1 MWGRFRNGSS
11 WKLYFWWKSRP
22 KHWRTIWKTAAAGC
36 LMLMLLCHGVFAE
49 SGVLLCWSWELCWPP
64 LIPLK
69 MACLRLKMQS
79 TYFHK
84 QTSEKC
90 SFQYCTHHS
99 PCGEKGVKLSKM
111 SLSGWKI
118 TGCFCL
124 ELCSL
129 TETFRLLFLTALLS
143 IRDMF
148 SNPGRPSAE
157 PRTAV
162 CV

>member
-1 MWGRFRNGSS
+1 MGKIQKWVFMGSCTPDERADLS
-11 WKLYFWWKSRP
+11 TEGPSRR
-22 KHWRTIWKTAAAGC
+22 KQQQIVSCSCRGF
-36 LMLMLLCHGVFAE
+36 FAE
-49 SGVLLCWSWELCWPP
+49 TGALLCWSWELCWPP
-64 LIPLK
+64 LISLK

-79 TYFHK
+79 AYFHK
-84 QTSEKC
+84 QTSEKRAL
-90 SFQYCTHHS
+90 QYCTHHL

-111 SLSGWKI
+111 SLTGWKI

-129 TETFRLLFLTALLS
+129 TETFRLLFLTALLL

-157 PRTAV
+157 SRTAV